1 MQEILHRA
9 QGMVGAQ
16 VGACGVTYRVWAPDA
31 RAVAVRINPDS
42 ISRSLPLAPDGEGYW
57 SVADPNGAPGDLY
70 LFQLDEDA
78 PLPDVASR
86 FQPKGVDGPSECV
99 DSTRYGWE
107 CASWRRPG
115 WHGQTTYELHVGTLT
130 QSGTFRS
137 AIPRL
142 AEIRDLG
149 AEAIEI
155 MPLADFAGNRNW
167 GYDGVSL
174 FAPARCYGRPDDL
187 RAMIDAAHGQGMAVI
202 LDVVYNH
209 VGPQGGYLAKYS
221 ADYFHADKNTPWG
234 RSFNLDGNRSQHAR
248 DLLLSNALYWLDEFR
263 VDGLRL
269 DATHAIVDDSPSH
282 LVREIAE
289 LAHQRGGF
297 VIAEDERNTVE
308 IFGSNQGAGGVDAV
322 WADDF
327 HHAVRVALTGT
338 QRSYFAGYDGT
349 PSEIAATIR
358 DGWTYHGQA
367 FRPWKGAS
375 RGEPSDLLPP
385 QSFVYC
391 IENHDQIGNRA
402 FGERLEQ
409 LVDQAKFRAA
419 SMLLCLNP
427 HPPLI
432 FMGQEWA
439 ASTPFLFFSNH
450 GGDLGRSISS
460 GRLREFG
467 EGESGNAAVAPDPE
481 DPSSFEGSKL
491 DWSERGVGQ
500 HAAALSLYKACLL
513 ERGLLKRQGALRK
526 ESWTVHS
533 AGPLIAVLYRRPGFE
548 RMLLVNF
555 GDRSLFPESL
565 PESLVAEGGASW
577 HVTLDSEATEY
588 GGCAASRV
596 GKWTLHG
603 PGALWLE
610 ARGGDDDAAH

>member
-1 MQEILHRA
+1 
-9 QGMVGAQ
+9 MVGAQ
-16 VGACGVTYRVWAPDA
+16 VGAWGVIYRVWSPDA
-31 RAVAVRINPDS
+31 RTVVVRIDRGS
-42 ISRSLPLAPDGEGYW
+42 TSRSLPLIPESDGYW
-57 SVADPNGAPGDLY
+57 SVTDINGAPGDLY
-70 LFQLDEDA
+70 RFQLDEGT
-78 PLPDVASR
+78 PRPDIASR
-86 FQPKGVDGPSECV
+86 FQPRGIDGPSECV
-99 DSTRYGWE
+99 DPTAFEWR

-115 WHGQTTYELHVGTLT
+115 WHGQSTYELHVGTLT
-130 QSGTFRS
+130 PSGTFRS
-137 AIPRL
+137 AIPLL

-187 RAMIDAAHGQGMAVI
+187 RALIDAAHGHGMAVI

-209 VGPQGGYLAKYS
+209 VGPQGGYMEEYS
-221 ADYFHADKNTPWG
+221 SDYFHANKSTPWG
-234 RSFNLDGNRSQHAR
+234 RSFNLDGPRSHPVR
-248 DLLLSNALYWLDEFR
+248 DMLLYNGLYWFDEFR

-269 DATHAIVDDSPSH
+269 DATHAIVDSSPSH
-282 LVREIAE
+282 FIRDIAE

-297 VIAEDERNTVE
+297 VVAEDERNTVA
-308 IFGSNQGAGGVDAV
+308 IFGSTEGTEGVDAI

-338 QRSYFAGYDGT
+338 QRTYFAGYDGT
-349 PSEIAATIR
+349 PSEIAETIR

-367 FRPWKGAS
+367 FRPWNGAP
-375 RGEPSDLLPP
+375 RGEPGDFLPA
-385 QSFVYC
+385 QSFIYC

-409 LVDQAKFRAA
+409 LVDRAKFRAA

-450 GGDLGRSISS
+450 GGDIGRSVSS

-467 EGESGNAAVAPDPE
+467 EAESGNAVGPPDPE
-481 DPSSFEGSKL
+481 NPTSFERSKL
-491 DWSERGVGQ
+491 DWGERAEGQ
-500 HAAALSLYKACLL
+500 HAATLRIYKACLV
-513 ERGLLKRQGALRK
+513 ERGLLKRRGALRK
-526 ESWTVHS
+526 GSWTVHS
-533 AGPLIAVLYRRPGFE
+533 RGPLVAVLYRRPGME
-548 RMLLVNF
+548 RMLLVNL

-565 PESLVAEGGASW
+565 PELLEADGGAPW
-577 HVTLDSEATEY
+577 RVIIDSEGTEY
-588 GGCAASRV
+588 GGCAAPGA

-610 ARGGDDDAAH
+610 ARREDHNAAH